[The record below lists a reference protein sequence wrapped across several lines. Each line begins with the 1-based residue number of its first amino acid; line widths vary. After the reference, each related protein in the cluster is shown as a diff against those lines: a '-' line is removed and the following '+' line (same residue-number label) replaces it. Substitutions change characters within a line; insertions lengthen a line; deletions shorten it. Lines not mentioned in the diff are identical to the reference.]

1 MKKSNRTYE
10 QIREHYE
17 VEKELANR
25 LRNSSSEERKILYSS
40 IYNELFRRIP
50 HHPQVTRKKSKEE
63 AEKYIAS
70 QIRDIASLVN
80 SKTVFLEVG
89 PGDCAFAIEM
99 TKSAKMV
106 YAVDVSE
113 EITRNP
119 NLPKNFK
126 LILSNG
132 CNIPLPPNS
141 VNVAYSNQLM
151 EHLHTEDAEY
161 QLKEIYN
168 ALEQGGIYFCIT
180 PNRLYG
186 PSDISEYFDET
197 ATGLHMKEYTIK
209 ELDHLFR
216 QIGFRK
222 TKVLL
227 RVKRIRFTLPT
238 YPFIVMENIIDLLPR
253 RQKKAIAQFKPI
265 SIILGIKIIGIK

>member
-1 MKKSNRTYE
+1 M
-10 QIREHYE
+10 
-17 VEKELANR
+17 
-25 LRNSSSEERKILYSS
+25 
-40 IYNELFRRIP
+40 
-50 HHPQVTRKKSKEE
+50 
-63 AEKYIAS
+63 
-70 QIRDIASLVN
+70 N

-132 CNIPLPPNS
+132 SNIPLPPNS

-161 QLKEIYN
+161 QLTEIYN
-168 ALEQGGIYFCIT
+168 VLEDGGIYFCIT

-216 QIGFRK
+216 QVGFRK
-222 TKVLL
+222 TKVVL
-227 RVKRIRFTLPT
+227 RVKRIRFTLPA
-238 YPFIVMENIIDLLPR
+238 YPFIVMENIIDLLPH